1 MLNPETARVLA
12 EADRVLAEVN
22 LLEALV
28 MLAAAALAVL
38 AFNVLKA
45 AMKPAKKQRVFR
57 ELF

>member
-1 MLNPETARVLA
+1 MLDPETARVLA
-12 EADRVLAEVN
+12 EADRVLQATG

-38 AFNVLKA
+38 AVNVLKA

>member
-1 MLNPETARVLA
+1 MLDPETARVLA

-28 MLAAAALAVL
+28 MLADAALAVL
-38 AFNVLKA
+38 AVNVLKA

>member
-1 MLNPETARVLA
+1 MLDPETARVLA

-22 LLEALV
+22 PLEALV

-38 AFNVLKA
+38 AVNVLKA